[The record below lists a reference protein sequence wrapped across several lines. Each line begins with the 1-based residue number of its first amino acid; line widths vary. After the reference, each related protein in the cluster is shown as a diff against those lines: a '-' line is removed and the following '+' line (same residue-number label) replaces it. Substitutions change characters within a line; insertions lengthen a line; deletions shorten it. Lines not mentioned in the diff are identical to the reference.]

1 MIGILNVFIER
12 AQWQRNVL
20 SAEKTAY
27 QITLPYVYKIFTRD
41 LKHLR
46 ISEFKEAMR
55 AFRLPI

>member
-41 LKHLR
+41 
-46 ISEFKEAMR
+46 
-55 AFRLPI
+55 